1 MVRWDV
7 SYVTRFCHARRN
19 IRKPHIVNAV
29 FFEKKDDLGKM
40 CDVLGFLLVGKK
52 DGFSLEER
60 NVNDDLYGTGIVC
73 LAEESFSRRIW
84 VEEGLEGIS
93 RGKDIS
99 VALQNDASMENMQM
113 WNH

>member
-1 MVRWDV
+1 M

-19 IRKPHIVNAV
+19 IRKPYIVNAV

-52 DGFSLEER
+52 DGLSLEER

-73 LAEESFSRRIW
+73 LAEESFSRRI
-84 VEEGLEGIS
+84 
-93 RGKDIS
+93 
-99 VALQNDASMENMQM
+99 
-113 WNH
+113 